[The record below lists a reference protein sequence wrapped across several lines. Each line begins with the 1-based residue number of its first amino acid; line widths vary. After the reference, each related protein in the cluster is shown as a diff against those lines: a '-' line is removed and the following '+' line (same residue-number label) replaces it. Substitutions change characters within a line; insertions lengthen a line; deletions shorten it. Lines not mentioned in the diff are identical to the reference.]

1 MQAPDYRRSLDT
13 YLRSAKDLARLAAHA
28 DRLLALQQ
36 TYAQIAPQYLA
47 EASQVAN
54 YKSGIVVI
62 HAASGAVAAKL
73 MQLGPSLRDEFCKRG
88 CEVTEVT
95 AKVQPLRARA
105 DPAAPAAVR
114 EIPAA
119 SAGKVADL
127 ARQLPADSPLRQAL
141 QRLLD
146 HARHGR

>member
-1 MQAPDYRRSLDT
+1 MQARKTDRSLDA
-13 YLRSAKDLARLAAHA
+13 YLKSAKDLARLAAHA
-28 DRLLALQQ
+28 DRLMTLQQ
-36 TYAQIAPQYLA
+36 IYAQIAPTYLA

-54 YKSGIVVI
+54 YKLGIVVI

-73 MQLGPSLRDEFCKRG
+73 TQLGPSLRDEFCKRG

-95 AKVQPLRARA
+95 AKVQPLRA
-105 DPAAPAAVR
+105 AAALAKRTAVR

-119 SAGKVADL
+119 SAVHVADL
-127 ARQLPADSPLRQAL
+127 ARQLPAESPLRQAL

>member
-1 MQAPDYRRSLDT
+1 MQARKTDRSLDA
-13 YLRSAKDLARLAAHA
+13 YLKSAKDLARLSAHA
-28 DRLLALQQ
+28 DRLLTLQQ
-36 TYAQIAPQYLA
+36 IYAQIAPNYLA

-62 HAASGAVAAKL
+62 HAASGAVAVKL
-73 MQLGPSLRDEFCKRG
+73 MQLGRSPRDEFCKRG

-95 AKVQPLRARA
+95 AKVQPLRAKEGPVTA
-105 DPAAPAAVR
+105 AAVR
-114 EIPAA
+114 ELPAA
-119 SAGKVADL
+119 GAGKVSDL
-127 ARQLPADSPLRQAL
+127 ARQLPVDSPLRQAL

>member
-1 MQAPDYRRSLDT
+1 MQARKTDRSLDA
-13 YLRSAKDLARLAAHA
+13 YLKSAKDLARLSAHA
-28 DRLLALQQ
+28 DRLLTLQQ
-36 TYAQIAPQYLA
+36 IYAQIAPNYLA

-62 HAASGAVAAKL
+62 HAASGAVAVKL
-73 MQLGPSLRDEFCKRG
+73 MQLGRSLRDEFCKRG

-95 AKVQPLRARA
+95 AKVQPLRAKEGPVTA
-105 DPAAPAAVR
+105 AAVR
-114 EIPAA
+114 ELPAA
-119 SAGKVADL
+119 GAGKVSDL
-127 ARQLPADSPLRQAL
+127 ARQLPVDSPLRQAL